1 MATNNFHSI
10 SGNYFVIPA
19 DDEHEL
25 DDTTENIRSEL
36 ETVDRISYEQ
46 LDDNEDGLR
55 SYPGQVIAGL
65 TLKNSREDIYAECKI
80 VARSGYYSG
89 VNFDP
94 VIAFY
99 NAGTGEYVERDELD
113 ADEVISAAEYTH
125 DRQISRKAAE
135 ATVRRLER
143 DAATLEKL
151 AGEVLKKYTTPL
163 IKVGQFSNGEAV
175 YEKQLLRG

>member
-10 SGNYFVIPA
+10 SGNYFVIEAA
-19 DDEHEL
+19 DEFEL
-25 DDTTENIRSEL
+25 DDTQENIRAEL
-36 ETVDRISYEQ
+36 ETLAGIVYEE
-46 LDDNEDGLR
+46 LDENEDGLR
-55 SYPGQVIAGL
+55 SYPGQVFAGL

-99 NAGTGEYVERDELD
+99 NAGTGEYIDRDELD
-113 ADEVISAAEYTH
+113 ADEIISAAYYH
-125 DRQISRKAAE
+125 DRDISKKAAE
-135 ATVRRLER
+135 PTLRRLER
-143 DAATLEKL
+143 DAAKLEKL

-175 YEKQLLRG
+175 YEKKLLRG